1 MTHISIPIIIVSYCN
16 PEDVG
21 DCLSA
26 LTKLEAAPTFDIFV
40 CENGGRSAFEALVA
54 SLADTNGPCDHDGAT
69 IYVDLP
75 TPQFVQVQHLRLRR
89 RDARV
94 IVSEATEN
102 LGYAG
107 AVNAWIRALRALPA
121 WQAVWVLN
129 PDTHPE
135 PRALVELV
143 AASVS
148 QGKGM
153 LGSRIVYYDRRH
165 IVAMRGLRWRRA
177 LATTKAVDRNSLA
190 ALGSAH
196 ELTKTKLT
204 APSGVSIYATR
215 QCLDYIGLM
224 DEQYFLYFE
233 DLDWGYRAQKTCGVG
248 YAHRSV
254 VPHKGGTTIG
264 SAASHSKV
272 SALSVYLDFRNR
284 VNFVRQHYPSWMLWT
299 LLILL
304 ARSLEYGLVG
314 AFGNMRMALK
324 GLKAGIRGETGRPDR
339 LIEFNGAKPRLSG
352 TSKVAAEAR

>member
-1 MTHISIPIIIVSYCN
+1 MTHVNIPIIIVSYCN
-16 PEDVG
+16 PKDVV

-26 LTKLEAAPTFDIFV
+26 LTQLATAPTFDVFV
-40 CENGGRSAFEALVA
+40 CENGGCLAFEALVA
-54 SLADTNGPCDHDGAT
+54 SLADTNGPCDEDAAA
-69 IYVDLP
+69 IYLDLP
-75 TPQFVQVQHLRLRR
+75 MPHFARVQRLRLRH

-107 AVNAWIRALRALPA
+107 AVNAWIRVLRALPA
-121 WQAVWVLN
+121 WQAIWVLN

-135 PRALVELV
+135 PRALAELV
-143 AASVS
+143 AASAS

-153 LGSRIVYYDRRH
+153 VGSRIVFYDRRH

-190 ALGSAH
+190 SR
-196 ELTKTKLT
+196 ELPRELAKTRLT

-215 QCLDYIGLM
+215 QCLDHIGLM

-233 DLDWGYRAQKTCGVG
+233 DLDWGHRAQNACGVG

-264 SAASHSKV
+264 SAASHSKA
-272 SALSVYLDFRNR
+272 STLSVYLDFRNR

-299 LLILL
+299 VLILL
-304 ARSLEYGLVG
+304 VRSLEYGLAG
-314 AFGNMRMALK
+314 AFGNMRVALK
-324 GLKAGIRGETGRPDR
+324 GLRAGIRGETGRPDR
-339 LIEFNGAKPRLSG
+339 LFEFNGAKPRLRG
-352 TSKVAAEAR
+352 TSKVSAQAR